1 VSPLARNRKFESI
14 SLQRRVSCEPFPRGA
29 IGRRSSLPIAWGATH
44 VFGVVGDDINSRIE
58 VLRRRQDRIRYVG
71 VRHEEAAAFMASG
84 YTKHNGRLGICVGT
98 TGPGAIHLLN
108 GLYDACFDG
117 APLVALTATTSI
129 SGLAKPTRWSPTSRP
144 PG

>member
-1 VSPLARNRKFESI
+1 MVVNTLKEWQPACPKGEAKLI
-14 SLQRRVSCEPFPRGA
+14 FPNGKGA
-29 IGRRSSLPIAWGATH
+29 VDSLPNMHRRGLGALQVACAIAT
-44 VFGVVGDDINSRIE
+44 D
-58 VLRRRQDRIRYVG
+58 LRRRRDRIRYVG

-129 SGLAKPTRWSPTSRP
+129 SGLVKPTQWSPTSRP